1 MFSRTAESIA
11 HASRSISPALHML
24 DPEQRLRLAK
34 SSQKVGKLL
43 GEMPVIDV
51 IPASPA
57 SASAASSS
65 SLNLGL
71 PVQTRPLN
79 VTKKGKRKAPPAPVL
94 RYKLP
99 PTRPFEFGAD
109 DAADGCLTP
118 PRAIPCALNL
128 GSPMG
133 SVNLS
138 PFPYGYM
145 KTPLTPEFLSPLT
158 PVSPLSPIKTPDI
171 QEHRMQTLR
180 RLARMSRAFRE
191 TIVEELALP
200 SMGAQ
205 ATPEVHNVKTY
216 LDLYRMSMKVTARRS
231 QMLAPPGRRR
241 SRSVS
246 ELQRRSVAD
255 SVSVYSTDT
264 RASFLMPRS
273 ATSAR
278 FSRISYVLAL
288 GSPPLSPN
296 VPDSPSTSPA
306 TEDSPLQQQQS
317 VAQAKAVILGADAQ
331 LMESFRRRFGIRQAS
346 FSADPRR
353 SSMRPTT
360 PRSPCATAKS
370 PRVPYWVRSAYR
382 TRDGSVR
389 RKKAMSRLPPTP
401 RTMRKER
408 RQGWGGE
415 WKRGRMGDVVEKL
428 KELEI
433 GDADPFAAAP

>member
-11 HASRSISPALHML
+11 HASRSVSPALHML

-43 GEMPVIDV
+43 GEMPVIDI
-51 IPASPA
+51 IPASPE
-57 SASAASSS
+57 SASAPSM
-65 SLNLGL
+65 SLSM
-71 PVQTRPLN
+71 QTRPLN

-99 PTRPFEFGAD
+99 STRPFGFGSD
-109 DAADGCLTP
+109 DSVDSSITP

-128 GSPMG
+128 ASPM
-133 SVNLS
+133 STNLS

-145 KTPLTPEFLSPLT
+145 KTPLTPEYLSPLT

-171 QEHRMQTLR
+171 QEHRLQTLR

-191 TIVEELALP
+191 TIVEEFAMS
-200 SMGAQ
+200 SMGPQ
-205 ATPEVHNVKTY
+205 ATSEVHNVKTY
-216 LDLYRMSMKVTARRS
+216 LDLYRMSMKVAARRS

-246 ELQRRSVAD
+246 ELQRQSVAD
-255 SVSVYSTDT
+255 SASVYSTDT

-278 FSRISYVLAL
+278 FSRMSYVLAL
-288 GSPPLSPN
+288 GSPPVSPN
-296 VPDSPSTSPA
+296 VPDSPSSSPA
-306 TEDSPLQQQQS
+306 PTEDSPLQQQQS

-331 LMESFRRRFGIRQAS
+331 LMEAFRRRFGIRQGS

-353 SSMRPTT
+353 ISTHPTT
-360 PRSPCATAKS
+360 PRSPFATAKS

-382 TRDGSVR
+382 SREGSVR
-389 RKKAMSRLPPTP
+389 RKRAMSRLPPTP

-415 WKRGRMGDVVEKL
+415 WKRGKMGDVVEKL

-433 GDADPFAAAP
+433 GDADPFAAAT